1 MNERIKELAK
11 QATIRKFDGTG
22 TDMGK
27 LVFDEQKFAEL
38 IVRECAAVLFDESE
52 RLSGLYSEEADMQQ
66 AERYELCSEQCTDN
80 IALIEKHF
88 GVEE

>member
-27 LVFDEQKFAEL
+27 LVLDEQKFAEL
-38 IVRECAAVLFDESE
+38 IVRECRDIVGKTRDQAIEDKWNVDEAMSTAMFNI
-52 RLSGLYSEEADMQQ
+52 EE
-66 AERYELCSEQCTDN
+66 
-80 IALIEKHF
+80 HF
-88 GVEE
+88 GV